1 MSWLLDRLTGLAV
14 ADRLTI
20 LVDSSSPPPVELDH
34 TLRRASGLSGTT
46 VVSTRPQNAGPQ
58 LGRGELCLVVAA
70 SDTGASWFRALS
82 PDDLGVSVGAASP
95 GADVRVDE
103 LHDAATLI
111 DTLVTLRAHAFR
123 AIA

>member
-20 LVDSSSPPPVELDH
+20 VVDTAADRSGEFGGI
-34 TLRRASGLSGTT
+34 LRRAATVEGTS
-46 VVSTRPQNAGPQ
+46 VVSAAARSAAQQPV
-58 LGRGELCLVVAA
+58 RGEVRLVVAS
-70 SDTGASWFRALS
+70 SDRGEPWFRALRS
-82 PDDLGVSVGAASP
+82 DDLGVSVGAASP
-95 GADVRVDE
+95 GADVRVDG

-111 DTLVTLRAHAFR
+111 DTLVTLRTHAMR